1 MSALT
6 QSGHQPFCCTALHR
20 NCSMMCYDVS
30 FGLGVPM
37 RRRNFIAG
45 LASVTTAWPLAAHA
59 QQPDKMRRV
68 GVLAY
73 FNEKDPEGQA
83 NLAAFKRRLA
93 DLGWTEGRNLSIDY
107 RFIDDIA
114 RGRNKS
120 HVQRDDVA
128 EQIRAAAEDLVATA
142 PEVIFASSN
151 VSVAPLQKATSTIP
165 IVFTQVSDPVGS
177 GFVAS
182 LARPGG
188 NITGFQGYEPAIGG
202 KWLEVLREIAPN
214 LKRAAVVHIP
224 DVAANVAFL
233 KAARAA
239 GVTSGVT
246 VTAVGIR
253 NAAEIEPLVTAFARE
268 PDGGM
273 IVTPNPLT
281 NTAENRALF
290 FSLAARLGLPAIYAY
305 PLTAASS
312 GLISYS
318 YDIVAQWQG
327 AATYLD
333 RVLRGAKPAD
343 LPVQAP
349 TKYLMIINLKAAK
362 TLGLKV
368 PPALLAQAD
377 EVIE

>member
-1 MSALT
+1 RRLLLT
-6 QSGHQPFCCTALHR
+6 QSGHRPFCRTALHR
-20 NCSMMCYDVS
+20 NCSMMCYGVG

-73 FNEKDPEGQA
+73 FPEAQA
-83 NLAAFKRRLA
+83 ILAAFKRRLV

-107 RFIDDIA
+107 RLIDDIA
-114 RGRNKS
+114 GGRNKS
-120 HVQRDDVA
+120 DVQRDDVT
-128 EQIRAAAEDLVATA
+128 EQIRVAAEDLVATA

-224 DVAANVAFL
+224 NVAANVAFL
-233 KAARAA
+233 QAARAA
-239 GVTSGVT
+239 GVSSGV
-246 VTAVGIR
+246 
-253 NAAEIEPLVTAFARE
+253 
-268 PDGGM
+268 
-273 IVTPNPLT
+273 
-281 NTAENRALF
+281 
-290 FSLAARLGLPAIYAY
+290 
-305 PLTAASS
+305 
-312 GLISYS
+312 
-318 YDIVAQWQG
+318 
-327 AATYLD
+327 
-333 RVLRGAKPAD
+333 
-343 LPVQAP
+343 
-349 TKYLMIINLKAAK
+349 
-362 TLGLKV
+362 
-368 PPALLAQAD
+368 
-377 EVIE
+377 

>member
-1 MSALT
+1 
-6 QSGHQPFCCTALHR
+6 
-20 NCSMMCYDVS
+20 MMCYDVS

-233 KAARAA
+233 QAARAA